1 MQKLKGNYESEKW
14 GKKNGVHSVTG
25 RPISTGW
32 YRILWVVK
40 KIRSIYTEDDLSFF
54 LFLNSNKTAR
64 GEPRE
69 YTSSGGTKASVN

>member
-1 MQKLKGNYESEKW
+1 MGREK
-14 GKKNGVHSVTG
+14 N
-25 RPISTGW
+25 
-32 YRILWVVK
+32 
-40 KIRSIYTEDDLSFF
+40 SIDLHDLSFF